1 MSPRQPLIHNQPQN
15 PEGRVK
21 VVLVLRQ
28 GTGLALSISILPP
41 GCSQKKVASLMNT
54 SRQIIRCYEVTSEG
68 IRAVKASRDRC
79 RITPL
84 LFFKIENARKHFAR
98 SYRPVKPRVAPR
110 LAVGVV
116 IAQGVAHAHA

>member
-28 GTGLALSISILPP
+28 GTGLALSALILPS

-54 SRQIIRCYEVTSEG
+54 LTDIVRCYEVTADG
-68 IRAVKASRDRC
+68 IRAVDVPYDVYFHRYADRAYS
-79 RITPL
+79 TDL
-84 LFFKIENARKHFAR
+84 TTARVVHTLNF
-98 SYRPVKPRVAPR
+98 RPQKPRVTPR
-110 LAVGVV
+110 MAVGV
-116 IAQGVAHAHA
+116 AVA